1 MKKMN
6 EPMSTPRSFDEA
18 WKSIKVMNPGCSTE
32 DAMREAVKDYPGLHA
47 VMLEKSAPK
56 SASQIERERTA
67 DALLDH
73 VAAAKRAGMPLDAY
87 MRDRGILK

>member
-1 MKKMN
+1 MKMK
-6 EPMSTPRSFDEA
+6 PPISTPRSFAEA
-18 WKSIKVMNPGCSTE
+18 WKGIKLVNNCSTE